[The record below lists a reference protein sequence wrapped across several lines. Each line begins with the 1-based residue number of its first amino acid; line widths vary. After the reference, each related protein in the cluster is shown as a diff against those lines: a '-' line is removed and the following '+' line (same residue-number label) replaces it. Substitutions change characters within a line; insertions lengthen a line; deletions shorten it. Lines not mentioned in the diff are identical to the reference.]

1 MQHNSTTTLPPEQDS
16 EEALAS
22 RRRRLRFRA
31 SHRGTFE
38 TDALIGGFVDE
49 NVGTMNAAELTD
61 MEAILEIPD
70 PDLTDW
76 LFGRLPLPPERE
88 TPMLRRM
95 VDACRAKGVGIAG

>member
-1 MQHNSTTTLPPEQDS
+1 MQHNSTTTLPPEQNS

-31 SHRGTFE
+31 SHR
-38 TDALIGGFVDE
+38 
-49 NVGTMNAAELTD
+49 
-61 MEAILEIPD
+61 PD

>member
-38 TDALIGGFVDE
+38 TDALIGGFVEE
-49 NVGTMNAAELTD
+49 NVGTLNAAELAD